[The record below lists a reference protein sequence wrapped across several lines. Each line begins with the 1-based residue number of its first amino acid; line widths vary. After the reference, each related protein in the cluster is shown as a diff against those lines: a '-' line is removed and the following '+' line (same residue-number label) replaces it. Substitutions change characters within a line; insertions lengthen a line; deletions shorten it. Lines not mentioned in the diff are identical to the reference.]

1 MKLHVATVICATRF
15 DFATNSLE
23 KTLSAGFKRICIAVR
38 EDAHHNITLI
48 GHSLTTSLPEDSI
61 SQLLTS
67 FEGQKSV

>member
-1 MKLHVATVICATRF
+1 MKLHVATVICTRL
-15 DFATNSLE
+15 DCATNSIE

-61 SQLLTS
+61 SQVLTS